1 MPSRSHRA
9 TATAL
14 TAIKLI
20 GISSPERVIST
31 STLAARILLGWPGH
45 IEGQASKSKSDQNPA
60 KRGVGGGGGRHV
72 HKQFL

>member
-31 STLAARILLGWPGH
+31 STLAARILLG
-45 IEGQASKSKSDQNPA
+45 
-60 KRGVGGGGGRHV
+60 
-72 HKQFL
+72 